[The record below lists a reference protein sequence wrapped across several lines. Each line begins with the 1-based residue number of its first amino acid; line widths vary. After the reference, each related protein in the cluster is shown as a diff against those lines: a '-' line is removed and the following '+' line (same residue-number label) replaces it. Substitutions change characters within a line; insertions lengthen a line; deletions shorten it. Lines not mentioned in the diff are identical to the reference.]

1 MANKK
6 TPVTAVTEEIVE
18 EVEEVEETTPEVDP
32 LQPQPN
38 DTSAVLAYKRLI
50 ADYKTKNPLK
60 FEAKKEG
67 FLKKLQGTITME
79 EVHGANGKLS
89 RRTFQVPNIQTKRVR

>member
-18 EVEEVEETTPEVDP
+18 EVEETTSEVDP
-32 LQPQPN
+32 LQPQVG
-38 DTSAVLAYKRLI
+38 DSSSVLAYKRLI
-50 ADYKTKNPLK
+50 AEYKTKNPLK

-67 FLKKLQGTITME
+67 FIKKLQGTVTME
-79 EVHGANGKLS
+79 EIYGANGKLS
-89 RRTFQVPNIQTKRVR
+89 RRTFKVPSIQTKRVR

>member
-1 MANKK
+1 MTNKK
-6 TPVTAVTEEIVE
+6 TPVTAVTEET
-18 EVEEVEETTPEVDP
+18 VEEVEETTPSVDP
-32 LQPQPN
+32 LQPQVG
-38 DTSAVLAYKRLI
+38 DTSAVLAYKRLL

-79 EVHGANGKLS
+79 EVYGANGKLS
-89 RRTFQVPNIQTKRVR
+89 RRTFTVPSIQTKRVR